1 MRKYGNGNEYQ
12 KRTPSMYYFYSR
24 EIQQAYDNGDYERAE
39 YLISDA
45 PKDIYQALQLN
56 EVIQQSVE
64 ASRKIVAHP
73 ETPEFWEQVTRS
85 VILSLQD
92 RKLLAVWPDNNEVG
106 YIATE
111 VSDSYE

>member
-12 KRTPSMYYFYSR
+12 KRTPSEYAFYSR

-45 PKDIYQALQLN
+45 RKDIYQALELN

-64 ASRKIVAHP
+64 ASRKITADP
-73 ETPEFWEQVTRS
+73 EDPEFWEQVTRS

-92 RKLLAVWPDNNEVG
+92 RQLLKVWPNHEEIS

-111 VSDSYE
+111 VSDGYE

>member
-12 KRTPSMYYFYSR
+12 KRTPSMYHYYSR
-24 EIQQAYDNGDYERAE
+24 EIQQAYDNSDYERAE

-45 PKDIYQALQLN
+45 PKDVYQALELN

-64 ASRKIVAHP
+64 ASRTLTADPKD
-73 ETPEFWEQVTRS
+73 PEFWDQVTRS
-85 VILSLQD
+85 VIISLQD
-92 RKLLAVWPDNNEVG
+92 RKLLKVWPNNKEIG

-111 VSDSYE
+111 VSDGYE